1 MIISGNEGTLYID
14 EMVVPRLRRTEQ
26 QGNREQDIQQRN
38 VNREEN
44 TGNPQGTTARET
56 MSEQVMRL
64 RMGYE
69 RGYEQPEIQ
78 AIYAQVN
85 SITRQCTEIK
95 REIENLRNTHNENIS
110 RMHTT
115 IRRINFFPTNRRLT
129 DNDLERQT
137 EQETLVRM
145 NNVSCSLSKCP
156 RTLYALWNEY
166 EFGVNGQKAAKNF
179 TSRERGASR
188 FTYSRRKVFWDKV
201 RELVR
206 AGHTS
211 LTAIDLISNVYRN
224 KSVTQIIN
232 AMLKDKRRNTWP
244 SDLRV

>member
-14 EMVVPRLRRTEQ
+14 EMVVPRLRRTERRTEQ
-26 QGNREQDIQQRN
+26 QGNREQDMQQRN
-38 VNREEN
+38 ENEEE
-44 TGNPQGTTARET
+44 NPQGTTARES

-64 RMGYE
+64 RMGFE
-69 RGYEQPEIQ
+69 RGHEQPEIQ

-137 EQETLVRM
+137 EQETLAMM
-145 NNVSCSLSKCP
+145 NNVSC
-156 RTLYALWNEY
+156 
-166 EFGVNGQKAAKNF
+166 
-179 TSRERGASR
+179 
-188 FTYSRRKVFWDKV
+188 
-201 RELVR
+201 
-206 AGHTS
+206 
-211 LTAIDLISNVYRN
+211 
-224 KSVTQIIN
+224 
-232 AMLKDKRRNTWP
+232 
-244 SDLRV
+244 

>member
-1 MIISGNEGTLYID
+1 M
-14 EMVVPRLRRTEQ
+14 
-26 QGNREQDIQQRN
+26 
-38 VNREEN
+38 
-44 TGNPQGTTARET
+44 
-56 MSEQVMRL
+56 
-64 RMGYE
+64 
-69 RGYEQPEIQ
+69 
-78 AIYAQVN
+78 N

-137 EQETLVRM
+137 EQETLAMM
-145 NNVSCSLSKCP
+145 NNVSSSLSKCP

-179 TSRERGASR
+179 TSRERGANR

-211 LTAIDLISNVYRN
+211 FTTIDLISNVYRN
-224 KSVTQIIN
+224 RSVTQIIN
-232 AMLKDKRRNTWP
+232 VMLKYKRRNTWP